1 MRSSKTVNRAFGG
14 WITCWTIPAAFALA
28 TCTALH
34 GQTAEP
40 ANGELDV
47 IQVRP
52 NFYMIAG
59 AGGNIGVQIGVD
71 GVVLVD
77 SGTEGASD
85 RVLAAI
91 RRLTQLPVRYVI
103 DTGADSDHV

>member
-1 MRSSKTVNRAFGG
+1 MMSSSRYSRTVCIAFILLLCG
-14 WITCWTIPAAFALA
+14 AAA
-28 TCTALH
+28 TASAQQA
-34 GQTAEP
+34 GSD
-40 ANGELDV
+40 LDV

-59 AGGNIGVQIGVD
+59 AGGNIAVQIGVD

-77 SGTEGASD
+77 AGNEGASD

-91 RRLTQLPVRYVI
+91 KKITPLPTRYI
-103 DTGADSDHV
+103 INTGAD